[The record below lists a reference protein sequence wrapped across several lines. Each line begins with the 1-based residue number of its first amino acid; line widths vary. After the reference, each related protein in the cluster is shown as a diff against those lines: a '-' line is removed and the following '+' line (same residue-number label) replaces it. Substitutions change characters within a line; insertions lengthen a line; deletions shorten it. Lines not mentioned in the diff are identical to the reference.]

1 MGGGG
6 LTPLQ
11 TMGPARGAFSVCP
24 CVNMEHPTHTFKQ
37 DGKPGRHWR
46 LENKLYKSENEL
58 AELSPVEKGIV
69 NTLYITNRIYNIQ
82 YLIRENTAGQT
93 NYADLIRFFATAWQ
107 EQEPITKQYLNTC
120 PKNATYT
127 CTTAAEILLDAINI
141 YFEYLNAR
149 EIKEACFLY
158 LYVDEAESSSHKENF
173 TVFLTY
179 LSPVELKLKT
189 SFSVLST

>member
-1 MGGGG
+1 M
-6 LTPLQ
+6 
-11 TMGPARGAFSVCP
+11 
-24 CVNMEHPTHTFKQ
+24 
-37 DGKPGRHWR
+37 
-46 LENKLYKSENEL
+46 YKSENEL
-58 AELSPVEKGIV
+58 AELSPVEKAIV

-93 NYADLIRFFATAWQ
+93 NYANLIRFFATAWQ

-141 YFEYLNAR
+141 YFEYLNTR